1 MINVRN
7 LTKNY
12 GNVKAVKGIS
22 FDVEMGHVYGFLGPN
37 GAGKSTTMNMICGC
51 LAPSEGSVTID
62 GCDILEDAVE
72 AKSHI
77 GYLPEIPALYMDMTP
92 YEMLEFV
99 GAAKKL
105 SGDELYDEIDY
116 VMEKTKITDV
126 EDRLIKNLSKGYRQ
140 RVGIAVALMGDPD
153 IIILDEPTVGLDPL
167 QIMEIRDLIRE
178 LGEEHTV
185 ILSSH
190 ILQEISAVC
199 DRVIMI
205 SRGTIVADD
214 SLENLLKTA
223 DNGTKKLK
231 IETKGTDEDIIAAL
245 ENYKDAVSVDIS
257 GMETKTAL
265 LKYKDGAIKSDEVIL
280 AFTGAGLPVLSVT
293 EEQTSLEDIFV
304 SLAGE
309 SLDAGA
315 AMAAEQ
321 AEKKNEK
328 KGKKIIVESERGAA
342 YYEEEYAEVDDED
355 ESEKVTLFSRKK
367 HKKTDE
373 EEENN

>member
-223 DNGTKKLK
+223 DDGTKKLK

-265 LKYKDGAIKSDEVIL
+265 LKYKDGAIKSEEVIL

-321 AEKKNEK
+321 AEKKNMK

>member
-223 DNGTKKLK
+223 DDGTKKLK

-321 AEKKNEK
+321 AEKKNVK